1 MLDLSLG
8 EHADRAR
15 CTCRPATEEKL
26 ATGWREPGLLL
37 GFPEHAE
44 AAIAC
49 GELDEASELLDV
61 RRGARAPARPRLGAR
76 LLRARAGAA
85 RDRAGRRGRRRGA
98 FALAYEQHARRP
110 QQLPTYELARTL
122 LLHGS
127 IMRRRQ
133 QKRRAREALER
144 ALAIFERLGARVYA
158 ERARSELAR
167 IGGRAVAAGDEL
179 SETEQRIADL
189 VAQGRSNKE
198 VAAALSLSPK
208 TVEWNLSKVYAK
220 LGVRSRTELAS
231 RRP

>member
-1 MLDLSLG
+1 MLSNGL
-8 EHADRAR
+8 
-15 CTCRPATEEKL
+15 
-26 ATGWREPGLLL
+26 REPGLLF

-61 RRGARAPARPRLGAR
+61 VEVHARRLDRAWALACGARGRALLAWARGDE
-76 LLRARAGAA
+76 AGAEA
-85 RDRAGRRGRRRGA
+85 A

-122 LLHGS
+122 LLHGA
-127 IMRRRQ
+127 ILRRAQ
-133 QKRRAREALER
+133 QKRRARDALEQ
-144 ALAIFERLGARVYA
+144 ALAVFERLGAQVYA
-158 ERARSELAR
+158 KRARSELAR
-167 IGGRAVAAGDEL
+167 IGGRTAAAGDEL
-179 SETEQRIADL
+179 SETERRVADL

-220 LGVRSRTELAS
+220 LGVRSRAELAARVRS
-231 RRP
+231 